1 MTLPISP
8 LLPQIVATLAQ
19 APGLVLQAEPGAGK
33 STAVPLAL
41 LNADGLAGKKIL
53 MLEPRRLAVR
63 SIANYL
69 ASQLGE
75 KVGQTIGYQIRN
87 ERKVSAST
95 RLEIVTEGILTRRLQ
110 SDPELSDVALVIF
123 DEFHERSIHADLALT
138 LCLDV
143 QAGLRDD
150 LKLLVMSAT
159 MDAEQVSVFL
169 NNAPVLCAQ
178 GRSFPVETHYLPQPL
193 NSTHPQDWL
202 PLLKQLIS
210 QALKT
215 ARQDVLVFLP
225 GQAEIKRLQ
234 SLLQESLLQNA
245 QQPGL
250 VVCPLYGQ
258 LAPEQQEIAL
268 VPDPQGR
275 RKIILATNIAETSL
289 TIDGIDAVV
298 DSGWARKAVYDVS
311 SGMTRLVT
319 QRISQASADQR
330 RGRAGRLMAGVCY
343 RLWSQGQQA
352 QMQVFEAEEIT
363 QTDLS
368 DLCLELALWGVSS
381 PDELRW
387 LTAPP
392 LAHYAAAKSLLQDL
406 DLLTDKGGLTELGR
420 SAQGLGLNPRLA
432 RMLLSVQTQSADR
445 QTLALDLAALL
456 AEGDILR
463 HEPSADLIK
472 RLMVLQAYRQDRKQ
486 AKQDYVIQTAAIE
499 QALKNADSWRKQ
511 LRFSAPKV
519 LSLAQMQT
527 ESGSLV
533 ALAFPDRI
541 AQRRKGDTPRYLLS
555 NGKGAL
561 LKNEDPLGQQA
572 WLAIANLDGQRQE
585 GRIYLAAPLDLASI
599 EHTFS
604 TQIERHIGLGFDA
617 KKRELIARE
626 QMRLGKLVLSEKL
639 TDAIKPSEFQTAL
652 LEVLANHLDLLPWTD
667 AAQDYLTRLRWLADL
682 SQTANADWPSYDQAW
697 LSANIERWLAP
708 YLSGISRIK
717 ELQKLDM
724 VAIMHSLLDYEQ
736 QQVLER
742 EAPRFYH
749 APSDKKVAIDYSQP
763 KIAKVSLQLQ
773 EVFGELSSPRLAWR
787 QVALTFELLSPAR
800 RPIQTTADLAYFWR
814 HSYFEV
820 IKDMKGRYPRHR
832 WPDKPLDEKP
842 GRSVKPRPI
851 T

>member
-1 MTLPISP
+1 M
-8 LLPQIVATLAQ
+8 AQ

-41 LNADGLAGKKIL
+41 LKADWLAGKKIV

-69 ASQLGE
+69 AALLGE
-75 KVGQTIGYQIRN
+75 QVGQTIGYQIRN
-87 ERKVSAST
+87 ERKVSAHT
-95 RLEIVTEGILTRRLQ
+95 RLEIVTEGILTRRVQ

-138 LCLDV
+138 LCLEV
-143 QAGLRDD
+143 QSALRDD

-159 MDAEQVSVFL
+159 IDTDQVSAFL
-169 NNAPVLCAQ
+169 NKAPILKSE
-178 GRSFPVETHYLPQPL
+178 GRSFPVETHYLPQAL
-193 NSTHPQDWL
+193 TSSHPNDWL
-202 PLLKQLIS
+202 PSLKQLIN

-215 ARQDVLVFLP
+215 SRKDVLVFLP

-234 SLLQESLLQNA
+234 ALLQDPLA
-245 QQPGL
+245 PGL
-250 VVCPLYGQ
+250 VLCPLYGQ
-258 LAPEQQEIAL
+258 LSTDQQEIAL
-268 VPDPQGR
+268 VSDPQGR

-319 QRISQASADQR
+319 QRISQAAAEQR
-330 RGRAGRLMAGVCY
+330 KGRAGRVMPGVCY
-343 RLWSQGQQA
+343 RLWSASQQQ
-352 QMQVFEAEEIT
+352 QMAEFEAEEIT
-363 QTDLS
+363 QSDLS
-368 DLCLELALWGVSS
+368 DMCLELALWGVNS
-381 PDELRW
+381 PAELRW
-387 LTAPP
+387 LTSPP
-392 LAHYAAAKSLLQDL
+392 PAHYAAAKSLLEQL
-406 DLLTDKGGLTELGR
+406 QLITSAGSLTELGQA
-420 SAQGLGLNPRLA
+420 AQGLGLNARLA
-432 RMLLSVQTQSADR
+432 RMLLSVQNPSVEQ
-445 QTLALDLAALL
+445 QTLALDIAALL

-463 HEPSADLIK
+463 NEPSADLIK
-472 RLMVLQAYRQDRKQ
+472 RLMVLQAYRQNPKQ
-486 AKQDYVIQTAAIE
+486 AKQDYVIQIAAIE

-511 LRFSAPKV
+511 LRLSAPKL
-519 LSLAQMQT
+519 LSLAQIET
-527 ESGSLV
+527 ESGALV

-541 AQRRKGDTPRYLLS
+541 AQRRKGDEPRYVLS

-604 TQIERHIGLGFDA
+604 AQIERHIGLRFDA
-617 KKRELIARE
+617 KKRELIASE
-626 QMRLGKLVLSEKL
+626 QRRLGKLVLSEKP

-652 LEVLANHLDLLPWTD
+652 LAVLANHLDLLPWTD

-697 LSANIERWLAP
+697 LSANIDRWLAP

-724 VAIMHSLLDYEQ
+724 VAIMHSLLDYDQ
-736 QQVLER
+736 QQVLES
-742 EAPRFYH
+742 EALGFTMLQ
-749 APSDKKVAIDYSQP
+749 AIKKSPSIIVSQKLP
-763 KIAKVSLQLQ
+763 KYRSNCK
-773 EVFGELSSPRLAWR
+773 RYLA
-787 QVALTFELLSPAR
+787 S
-800 RPIQTTADLAYFWR
+800 
-814 HSYFEV
+814 
-820 IKDMKGRYPRHR
+820 
-832 WPDKPLDEKP
+832 
-842 GRSVKPRPI
+842 
-851 T
+851 

>member
-1 MTLPISP
+1 M
-8 LLPQIVATLAQ
+8 
-19 APGLVLQAEPGAGK
+19 LQAEPGAGK

-41 LNADGLAGKKIL
+41 LKADWLAGKKIV

-69 ASQLGE
+69 AALLGE
-75 KVGQTIGYQIRN
+75 QVGQTIGYQIRN
-87 ERKVSAST
+87 ERKVSAHT
-95 RLEIVTEGILTRRLQ
+95 RLEIVTEGILTRRVQ

-178 GRSFPVETHYLPQPL
+178 GRCFPVETHYLPQPL

-202 PLLKQLIS
+202 PLLKQQIS

-234 SLLQESLLQNA
+234 SLLQDTLA
-245 QQPGL
+245 PGL

-330 RGRAGRLMAGVCY
+330 KGRAGRVMAGVCY
-343 RLWSQGQQA
+343 RLWSQGQHQ
-352 QMQVFEAEEIT
+352 QMQAFEAEEIS

-368 DLCLELALWGVSS
+368 DLCLDLALWGVNS
-381 PDELRW
+381 PAELRW
-387 LTAPP
+387 LTPP
-392 LAHYAAAKSLLQDL
+392 PPAHYAAAKSLLEQL
-406 DLLTDKGGLTELGR
+406 QLITSAGSLTELGQ
-420 SAQGLGLNPRLA
+420 AAEGLGLNPRLA
-432 RMLLSVQTQSADR
+432 RMLLSVQNPSVEQ
-445 QTLALDLAALL
+445 QTLALDIAALL

-463 HEPSADLIK
+463 NEPSADLVK
-472 RLMVLQAYRQDRKQ
+472 RVIVLQAYRQNRQQ
-486 AKQDYVIQTAAIE
+486 AKHDYPLHIATIE
-499 QALKNADSWRKQ
+499 QALKNADNWRRQ
-511 LRFSAPKV
+511 LRFSQPIA
-519 LSLAQMQT
+519 LSLTQIET
-527 ESGSLV
+527 ESGVLV

-541 AQRRKGDTPRYLLS
+541 AQRRKGDAPRYLLS

-561 LKNEDPLGQQA
+561 LKSDDSLRHQA
-572 WLAIANLDGQRQE
+572 WLAVAHLDGQRQE
-585 GRIYLAAPLDLASI
+585 GRIYLAAPLDFASL
-599 EHTFS
+599 EQAFAA
-604 TQIERHIGLGFDA
+604 QIKRHIGLRFDN
-617 KKRELIARE
+617 KKRELIASE
-626 QMRLGKLVLSEKL
+626 QHRLGQLVLSEKP
-639 TDAIKPSEFQTAL
+639 TEAITSEQFQAAL
-652 LEVLANHLDLLPWTD
+652 LEVLANQLDLLPWTE
-667 AAQDYLTRLRWLADL
+667 AAEDYLTRLRWLAAFND
-682 SQTANADWPSYDQAW
+682 AWPSYHQAW
-697 LSANIERWLAP
+697 LSEHIQTWLAP
-708 YLSGISRIK
+708 YLTEITSVKG
-717 ELQKLDM
+717 LQKLDM
-724 VAIMHSLLDYEQ
+724 LAIVQHLLDYEQ
-736 QQVLER
+736 QQVLNR
-742 EAPRFYH
+742 EAPAYYH
-749 APSDKKVAIDYSQP
+749 APCDKRVKIDYSQP
-763 KIAKVSLQLQ
+763 NVAKVSLPLQ
-773 EVFGELSSPRLAWR
+773 EVFGELSSPQLAWG
-787 QVALTFELLSPAR
+787 QVSLTFELLSPAR
-800 RPIQTTADLAYFWR
+800 RPIQTTADLAHFWR
-814 HSYFEV
+814 NSYFEV
-820 IKDMKGRYPRHR
+820 IKDMKGRYPKHR

-842 GRSVKPRPI
+842 GRSIKPRPI
-851 T
+851 A